1 MKNKQLVLKKIEEL
15 NNFVNAQ
22 RSLMSSNQSREVI
35 FAQLEKLEY
44 KIKEIEVLVNSEY
57 EQY

>member
-22 RSLMSSNQSREVI
+22 RSLMSSNQSREVN

-57 EQY
+57 EQN